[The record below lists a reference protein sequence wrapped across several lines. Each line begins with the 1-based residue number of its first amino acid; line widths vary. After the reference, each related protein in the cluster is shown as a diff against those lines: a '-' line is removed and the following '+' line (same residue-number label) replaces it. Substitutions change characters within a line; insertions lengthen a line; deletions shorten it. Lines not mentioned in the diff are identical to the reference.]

1 MLTERQRA
9 YTYRVFL
16 ATMPLLTAYGA
27 VTEQTA
33 PLFVALAGT
42 VLGFGLAAANTSTD
56 KD

>member
-16 ATMPLLTAYGA
+16 AIMPLLTAYGA